1 MEKTP
6 EKDNNQTEA
15 EDLGT
20 LEQIWS
26 DTLLTAHQTVEITQM
41 TDFSAT
47 DRGYSEPENADFS
60 STGVKITSL

>member
-41 TDFSAT
+41 TDFLAT

-60 STGVKITSL
+60 STGMKITSL